1 VTDFGGS
8 DQIEFDDGVFAN
20 FAAVQA
26 AMTQV
31 GADTVITLAAGHT
44 ITLQNV
50 TASILHAS
58 DFLFM

>member
-1 VTDFGGS
+1 
-8 DQIEFDDGVFAN
+8 
-20 FAAVQA
+20 VQA

-50 TASILHAS
+50 TASNLHAN